1 MPVTSI
7 SEIPTDAPGP
17 IIITGQ
23 IYAAP
28 GNADR
33 LQELLSKIQKHARS
47 DAEPDC
53 LEYKTAR
60 SFVTEGVIKFTVWE
74 AYKNLAA
81 LKTHFE
87 SKTFVEVVTGLQA
100 DGLLDRTPTAEYFYE
115 F

>member
-7 SEIPTDAPGP
+7 SEMPTDAPNH
-17 IIITGQ
+17 IILTGQ

-28 GNADR
+28 GKADK
-33 LQELLSKIQKHARS
+33 LQELLSKIQKNARS

-53 LEYKTAR
+53 LEYRTAR
-60 SFVTEGVIKFTVWE
+60 SFVAEGVIKFTVWE
-74 AYKNLAA
+74 VYKNPAA

-87 SKTFVEVVTGLQA
+87 SKPFLEAAAGIQA
-100 DGLLDRTPTAEYFYE
+100 DGLLDSAPTAEYFYE